1 MNIGKR
7 MKQLRKETKVTL
19 QELSQ
24 KSGVALATLSR
35 MENDKMAG
43 TIKSHQAI
51 CKALN
56 VSLADLYRE
65 IEDES
70 KTVDSVP
77 YKERTEHFIHAKG
90 AKYELLVSRALDKK
104 IMPLMIKLEAGGET
118 QKEQNKPGIEKF
130 IYIMKGS
137 IEILVGGQKY
147 VLKPGDSLYIDASL
161 VHSLA
166 NKTKAPAEAICIISP
181 PAL

>member
-7 MKQLRKETKVTL
+7 LKQLRKEKDITL
-19 QELSQ
+19 QELSK

-35 MENDKMAG
+35 MENDKMTG

-51 CKALN
+51 CKAMN
-56 VSLADLYRE
+56 VSIADLYRE
-65 IEDES
+65 MEDAT
-70 KTVDSVP
+70 KTVDAVAL
-77 YKERTEHFIHAKG
+77 KERTEHFIHAKG

-104 IMPLMIKLEAGGET
+104 IMPLMVKLEAGGET

-130 IYIMKGS
+130 IYMMRGS
-137 IEILVGGQKY
+137 IEVSVGGQKY
-147 VLKPGDSLYIDASL
+147 TLKPGDSLYIDASL
-161 VHSLA
+161 PHSLINRTRA
-166 NKTKAPAEAICIISP
+166 SAEAICIVSP